1 MADDDDGAGKL
12 SDDFF
17 KLFYRSYIQMVRR
30 FIQKQDI
37 RLSNQRSGQRCL
49 FKFAAGC
56 RFRADFSFYVKLPG
70 QYIGTVCLALFC
82 FCIQPRQNDVLKRFV
97 F

>member
-1 MADDDDGAGKL
+1 MTDDDDGAGKL

-56 RFRADFSFYVKLPG
+56 RFRADFSFYVKLPANISAR
-70 QYIGTVCLALFC
+70 YAWLS
-82 FCIQPRQNDVLKRFV
+82 FV
-97 F
+97 SASSPDRMTS

>member
-56 RFRADFSFYVKLPG
+56 RFRLISLFMSSCPANISARYAWLSFVSASSPDRM
-70 QYIGTVCLALFC
+70 IS
-82 FCIQPRQNDVLKRFV
+82 KRFV

>member
-37 RLSNQRSGQRCL
+37 RLSNQCSGQRAFLSSPPDAVFGLISL
-49 FKFAAGC
+49 FMSSCPANISA
-56 RFRADFSFYVKLPG
+56 RYAWLSFVS
-70 QYIGTVCLALFC
+70 AS
-82 FCIQPRQNDVLKRFV
+82 QPRQNDVLKRFV